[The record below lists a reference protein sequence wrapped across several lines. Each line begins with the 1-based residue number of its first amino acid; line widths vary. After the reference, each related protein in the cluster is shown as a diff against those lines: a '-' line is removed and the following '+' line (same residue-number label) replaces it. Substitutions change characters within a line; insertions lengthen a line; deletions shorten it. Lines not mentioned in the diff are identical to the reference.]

1 MSLIKSISGI
11 RGTIGGKVGEGLNP
25 LDIVK
30 FTAAYATVIRRTTKN
45 PSNKIVVGRDAR
57 LSGEM
62 LYQCVSGTL
71 IGMGF
76 DVINIGLATT
86 PTTEIAVTAE
96 KADGGIILTASHNPI
111 QWNALKLLNSD
122 GEFFDKATG
131 EQVLKI
137 AEAEDFD
144 FPAITPKTYTGKESQ
159 TESSPNYEGNPL
171 GHIILKDYTQYHIQE
186 VLNLRLVDVEAVRK
200 ANFRVVCDCINSIG
214 GIVIPQLLKELG
226 VEVMELNCQPTG
238 NFAHTPEPIVAN
250 LTGISDFMKAAYKA
264 GRPYDLG
271 VIVDPDVDRLAF
283 VQETGELFGEEYTL
297 VSVADYVLQHT
308 PGNTCSNLSSS
319 RALRDVTRARGG
331 QYSAAAV
338 GEVNVVAK
346 MKETNAIIGGEGNG
360 GVIYP
365 ESHYGRDAL
374 VGVALFLTNL
384 AHLRADKPTLTVSQ
398 LRKTYPPYEIAK
410 QRVDLSPEIDVDA
423 VLARMKQKYSGK
435 PGIEVTDID
444 GVKLD
449 FPDRWVHL
457 RKSNTEPIIRIY
469 AEASTMAEAQKTA
482 DQIKAE
488 IG

>member
-1 MSLIKSISGI
+1 M
-11 RGTIGGKVGEGLNP
+11 
-25 LDIVK
+25 
-30 FTAAYATVIRRTTKN
+30 
-45 PSNKIVVGRDAR
+45 
-57 LSGEM
+57 
-62 LYQCVSGTL
+62 
-71 IGMGF
+71 
-76 DVINIGLATT
+76 
-86 PTTEIAVTAE
+86 
-96 KADGGIILTASHNPI
+96 
-111 QWNALKLLNSD
+111 
-122 GEFFDKATG
+122 
-131 EQVLKI
+131 LKI

-171 GHIILKDYTQYHIQE
+171 GHITLKDYTQYHIQE

-214 GIVIPQLLKELG
+214 GVVIPKLLKELG